1 MEQIEIPLLGSRESQ
16 TSVSADGEAME
27 VETESQ
33 EMSQGFSQQY
43 TQRMEMAIDADEE
56 MMDRID
62 FSRCTKKSDVRM
74 GRWDDG

>member
-1 MEQIEIPLLGSRESQ
+1 M
-16 TSVSADGEAME
+16 SADGEAME

-62 FSRCTKKSDVRM
+62 FSKCTKKSDVRM
-74 GRWDDG
+74 G